1 MSRTGE
7 SKIIHVVVGSTGS
20 GKSTYG
26 KQLADQLGS
35 LHFSVDEWMHTLFEA
50 DKPKEPTFDWMME
63 RINRIKEQ
71 IWQSA
76 TSLTDH
82 NIAPVLEIGLT
93 TRTDRSTLF
102 QKAED
107 LGIEVHLHFL
117 DVSVEERWQRVERR
131 NKQRGETYSLEVTR
145 DMFDFVENM
154 WEPPTN
160 HELSE
165 WKMVR
170 AIKPS

>member
-1 MSRTGE
+1 MSMTGAT
-7 SKIIHVVVGSTGS
+7 KIIHVVVGSTGS

-26 KQLADQLGS
+26 KRLANQLGS

-50 DKPKEPTFDWMME
+50 DKPDEPTFDWMME
-63 RINRIKEQ
+63 RINRVKEQ
-71 IWQSA
+71 IWQSV
-76 TSLTDH
+76 TGLLDH

-93 TRTDRSTLF
+93 TVANRSKIF

-107 LGIEVHLHFL
+107 LGVEVHLHFL
-117 DVSVEERWQRVERR
+117 DVSAKERWQRVERR
-131 NKQRGETYSLEVTR
+131 NEQRGETYSLEVTR

-154 WEPPTN
+154 WEPPTDL
-160 HELSE
+160 ELAK

-170 AIKPS
+170 MIET